1 MAYNSATVPQSIE
14 DRHNLSLTIGKAF
27 AQSYKLHTHCEQTTQ
42 LLEMYRESRRM
53 VDNEKLCE
61 SRYGAYDAYL
71 ATQDFGSYNV

>member
-53 VDNEKLCE
+53 VGNEKE
-61 SRYGAYDAYL
+61 TDSRYGSHDAYL
-71 ATQDFGSYNV
+71 ATQGY